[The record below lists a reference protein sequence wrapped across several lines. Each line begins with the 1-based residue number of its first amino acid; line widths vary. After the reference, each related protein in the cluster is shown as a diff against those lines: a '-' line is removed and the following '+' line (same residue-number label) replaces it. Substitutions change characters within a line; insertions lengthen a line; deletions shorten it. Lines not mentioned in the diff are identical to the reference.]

1 VVTIEVMKLKQINYR
16 LYVIVVGCGRVGL
29 EVAAR
34 LSYIGFDVTI
44 VEKSPD
50 ALSALPEDYG
60 GFTTIGDATERD
72 VLKRAKAEK
81 ADLLIT
87 TTGDDPTNY
96 FVSLIGSKIFG
107 ITNVLSLVRS
117 KENVAL
123 FEKSGIRAI
132 SPISLT
138 IDTFERSILEGVEL
152 ATGDGK

>member
-1 VVTIEVMKLKQINYR
+1 MKLKQIDINYR

-29 EVAAR
+29 EVATR
-34 LSYIGFDVTI
+34 LSEIGFDMTI

-50 ALSALPEDYG
+50 ALSALPENYG
-60 GFTTIGDATERD
+60 GFTIIGDATERD

-81 ADLLIT
+81 ADLLIA

-107 ITNVLSLVRS
+107 ITNVISLVRS

-123 FEKSGIRAI
+123 FENSGIRMI
-132 SPISLT
+132 SPINLA
-138 IDTFERSILEGVEL
+138 IETFQRSILEGVEP
-152 ATGDGK
+152 AAGDDK